1 MPTGRRPSGEEAESI
16 LKAKQEAPS
25 EEGLMEKGIEGATEK
40 NDCPC
45 LTLFHS
51 LDPLGISC
59 KSPNGSNILANLWNP
74 LANNGTLHFMNRNSL
89 FEKICISTPL

>member
-40 NDCPC
+40 YDSSC
-45 LTLFHS
+45 LTLFRS
-51 LDPLGISC
+51 LVPLGIS
-59 KSPNGSNILANLWNP
+59 
-74 LANNGTLHFMNRNSL
+74 
-89 FEKICISTPL
+89 